1 MINRHF
7 SDTPRNGLALVAL
20 AAALTVAAS
29 ACGGSE
35 QFEGSSSTT
44 AVPVAAV
51 PVADPDVPATIS
63 DTGGS
68 ESRFF
73 DPVLNSGLIQ
83 ASWPPSQDPAQFAA
97 VGDVVFIGQFAGFVV
112 DVGTNAEPTEP
123 GQPEPR
129 GSITTFDGLRFRVL
143 EVLSGEL
150 ETGPGEMATIA
161 HPVLYQTRPEDA
173 PQPIRLPPIE
183 VFRADVMNASEA
195 APGSRYIIFANEFQ
209 FPDGSEGLA
218 LMGPGSAARIA
229 PDGRHII
236 ESGSPPFVLLST
248 PRSGFAVDIT
258 VDVLRDWVQGT
269 PPPPSEIPQDAWPSP
284 DDAPSDPPEELVV
297 TDKYRGEQD
306 SAGGD

>member
-1 MINRHF
+1 MINRRL

-20 AAALTVAAS
+20 TAALTFAVS

-44 AVPVAAV
+44 AVS
-51 PVADPDVPATIS
+51 VADLDVSAAGS
-63 DTGGS
+63 DTGDT

-73 DPVLNSGLIQ
+73 DPVRNSGLIH

-97 VGDVVFIGQFAGFVV
+97 VGDVVFIGQFAGFVL
-112 DVGTNAEPTEP
+112 DVGTDAEPIEP

-129 GSITTFDGLRFRVL
+129 GSVTTFDGLRFRVV

-150 ETGPGEMATIA
+150 KTGPGEMATIA

-183 VFRADVMNASEA
+183 VFRADIMNASDA
-195 APGSRYIIFANEFQ
+195 TPGGRYIIFANEFQ
-209 FPDGSEGLA
+209 FPNGSEGLA
-218 LMGPGSAARIA
+218 LMGPSSAARIA
-229 PDGRHII
+229 QDGRRII
-236 ESGSPPFVLLST
+236 ESGSPPFVRLST
-248 PRSGFAVDIT
+248 PRSGYAVDIT
-258 VDVLRDWVQGT
+258 VDVFRDWVQGT

-284 DDAPSDPPEELVV
+284 DDAPPDPPEELVV
-297 TDKYRGEQD
+297 ADKYWGEQVPAD
-306 SAGGD
+306 ID